1 MGERPRYISKA
12 EYLAQLKEAS
22 PEDLGRMLVHFDEMR
37 LYAGAVSAF
46 FGALALAS
54 ATANY
59 LSENEIVDKL
69 ALAGGVITTVLSM
82 LTSPGVIKANREG
95 RVIVGEIQSRGLE
108 VPRRLIRRN
117 RN

>member
-1 MGERPRYISKA
+1 MGERPRYISKR

-37 LYAGAVSAF
+37 LYQSAVSVF

-54 ATANY
+54 ATTNY

-69 ALAGGVITTVLSM
+69 ALAGGVITAVLSM
-82 LTSPGVIKANREG
+82 LTSPGVIRANHEG
-95 RVIVGEIQSRGLE
+95 KIVAGEIQSRGLE
-108 VPRRLIRRN
+108 VPRGLIRRI